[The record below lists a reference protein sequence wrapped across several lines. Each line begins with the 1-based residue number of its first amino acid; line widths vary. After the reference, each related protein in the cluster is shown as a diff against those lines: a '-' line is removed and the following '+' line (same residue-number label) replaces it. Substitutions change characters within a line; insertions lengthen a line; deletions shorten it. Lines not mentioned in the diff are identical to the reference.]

1 MNHPDVAKFCDQ
13 LVNRFVDI
21 PASWWD
27 DPKASSKSNHNE
39 TYMGQITAINGKN
52 GKFAVTVLFAPE
64 QNSDAT
70 TSSFAVHSV

>member
-1 MNHPDVAKFCDQ
+1 MTNPNVAKFCDQ

-27 DPKASSKSNHNE
+27 DPKASSKSNHNA
-39 TYMGQITAINGKN
+39 TYMGQIAAINGKN

-64 QNSDAT
+64 RNSDAT
-70 TSSFAVHSV
+70 TSLFAFHSV